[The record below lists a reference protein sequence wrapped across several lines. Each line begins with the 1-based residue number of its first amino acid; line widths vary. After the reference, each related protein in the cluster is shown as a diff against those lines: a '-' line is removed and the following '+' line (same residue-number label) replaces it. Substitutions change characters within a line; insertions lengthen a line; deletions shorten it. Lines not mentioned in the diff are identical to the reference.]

1 MLVVVMLFYTNRRKK
16 QQQLPQKKIRFQ
28 QQASESQQPVIS
40 WNIDGDTV
48 SIPLKLKM
56 RAPPKRMSKNHLQVP
71 GQRKDTFESSMNS
84 YDESKQIELA
94 SSSASI
100 MSSPSMEPEVHNTSQ
115 MRSEYDRLTA
125 MVNADQEQV
134 LFGGYNKTRKY
145 TTEGT
150 ETDNV
155 TEYTEE
161 SESTFDGR
169 GHTTMM
175 KEDNGKKGKKGL
187 PELKLLE
194 SMGFEKDVAFAAL
207 MQSNYHVPKAISYL
221 ILSEQGKTTNGK
233 GKRVTKK

>member
-1 MLVVVMLFYTNRRKK
+1 M
-16 QQQLPQKKIRFQ
+16 
-28 QQASESQQPVIS
+28 
-40 WNIDGDTV
+40 G
-48 SIPLKLKM
+48 
-56 RAPPKRMSKNHLQVP
+56 
-71 GQRKDTFESSMNS
+71 
-84 YDESKQIELA
+84 
-94 SSSASI
+94 
-100 MSSPSMEPEVHNTSQ
+100 

-161 SESTFDGR
+161 SESTFDGQ
-169 GHTTMM
+169 GHTTKM
-175 KEDNGKKGKKGL
+175 KEEKGKGL